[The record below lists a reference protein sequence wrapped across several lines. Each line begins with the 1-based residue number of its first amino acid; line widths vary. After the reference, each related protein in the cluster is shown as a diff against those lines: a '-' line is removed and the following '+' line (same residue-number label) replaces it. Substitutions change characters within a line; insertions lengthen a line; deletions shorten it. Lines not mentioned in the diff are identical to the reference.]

1 MVCQGEAM
9 GLRIGM
15 IGKSLPHMVHVV
27 IRLCWP
33 LETSVQKIGLLST
46 MEQAFFAKAGEM

>member
-15 IGKSLPHMVHVV
+15 IGKSLPHMVQVV